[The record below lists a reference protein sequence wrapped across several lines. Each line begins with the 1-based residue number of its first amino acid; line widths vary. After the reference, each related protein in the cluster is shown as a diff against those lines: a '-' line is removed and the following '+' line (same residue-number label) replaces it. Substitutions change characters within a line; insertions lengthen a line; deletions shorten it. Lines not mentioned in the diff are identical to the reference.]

1 MIRLKKIVRSTAWVL
16 VLVATVAFVEF
27 RRGKRVCRQLIVQ
40 IEQTDEHRFIEQ
52 DDIRLLVTQ
61 QQMGPLEGTRL
72 QNIDLKMLEKNVAT
86 NNYVQHV
93 DIFHDLM
100 GNVFVQARQ
109 NRPIARILQ
118 PRAADVYLGAD
129 GRLLPLSE
137 RFTARVTLISGEYM
151 PTLLNTNVAED
162 SVGAQVLALVRYIE
176 QDDFW
181 QAQIAQID
189 MNQQGNITLYP
200 QVGKQRIDFG
210 KADHLS
216 EKFDKLAVFY
226 DQILPRRGWN
236 HYEQVSLKYENQIV
250 CH

>member
-1 MIRLKKIVRSTAWVL
+1 MIRLKKIVRSTAWGL
-16 VLVATVAFVEF
+16 LLFATVAFVEF
-27 RRGKRVCRQLIVQ
+27 RRSQRVCQRLVVRV
-40 IEQTDEHRFIEQ
+40 EQTDEHHFIDR
-52 DDIRLLVTQ
+52 DDIRLLVTH

-72 QNIDLKMLEKNVAT
+72 RNIDMKMLEKNVAT

-93 DIFHDLM
+93 DVFHDLV
-100 GNVFVQARQ
+100 GNVIVQARQ

-118 PRAADVYLGAD
+118 PKAADVYLGAD

-137 RFTARVTLISGEYM
+137 RFTARVVLLSGEYV
-151 PTLLNTNVAED
+151 PALLKTNVAED
-162 SVGAQVLALVRYIE
+162 SVGAQVLELVRYIE
-176 QDDFW
+176 RDDFW

-189 MNQQGNITLYP
+189 MNQQKNITLYP
-200 QVGKQRIDFG
+200 QIGKQRIDFG

-236 HYEQVSLKYENQIV
+236 HYQQVSLKYENQIV

>member
-16 VLVATVAFVEF
+16 VLVATVAFVEL
-27 RRGKRVCRQLIVQ
+27 RRGKRVCQRLVIE
-40 IEQTDEHRFIEQ
+40 IEQTDEHHFIGR

-72 QNIDLKMLEKNVAT
+72 RDIDLKMLEKNVAT

-93 DIFHDLM
+93 DVYHDLA
-100 GNVFVQARQ
+100 GNVVVQARQ

-118 PRAADVYLGAD
+118 PEATDAYLGAD
-129 GRLLPLSE
+129 GRFLPLSE
-137 RFTARVTLISGEYM
+137 RFTARLTVLSGEYM
-151 PTLLNTNVAED
+151 PTLLKANVPED
-162 SVGAQVLALVRYIE
+162 SVGAHVLELVRYIE
-176 QDDFW
+176 QDAFW
-181 QAQIAQID
+181 RAQIAQID
-189 MNQQGNITLYP
+189 MNKKGDIMLYP
-200 QVGKQRIDFG
+200 QIGKQRIDFG

-236 HYEQVSLKYENQIV
+236 HYEQVSLKYKNQIV

>member
-1 MIRLKKIVRSTAWVL
+1 MMRLKKIVRSLIWMI
-16 VLVATVAFVEF
+16 VLVATVAFVEL
-27 RRGKRVCRQLIVQ
+27 RRGKRVCQRLVIQV
-40 IEQTDEHRFIEQ
+40 EQTNEHHFINR

-72 QNIDLKMLEKNVAT
+72 RDIDLKMLEKNVAT

-93 DIFHDLM
+93 DVYHDLT
-100 GNVFVQARQ
+100 GNVVVQAYQ

-118 PRAADVYLGAD
+118 PGSADAYLGAD
-129 GRLLPLSE
+129 GRFLPLSE
-137 RFTARVTLISGEYM
+137 RFTARVVLLSGEYM
-151 PTLLNTNVAED
+151 PTLLEADVPKD
-162 SVGAQVLALVRYIE
+162 SVGARVLELVQYIE
-176 QDDFW
+176 QDAFW

-189 MNQQGNITLYP
+189 MNNAGDIMLYP

-236 HYEQVSLKYENQIV
+236 HYEKVSLKYENQIV

>member
-1 MIRLKKIVRSTAWVL
+1 MRSAAWVL
-16 VLVATVAFVEF
+16 VLMATVAFVEL
-27 RRGKRVCRQLIVQ
+27 RRSKRVCQQLVIQV
-40 IEQTDEHRFIEQ
+40 EQTDEHHFIDR

-72 QNIDLKMLEKNVAT
+72 QDIDLKMLEKNVTT

-93 DIFHDLM
+93 DIYHDLV
-100 GNVFVQARQ
+100 GNVVVQARQ

-118 PRAADVYLGAD
+118 PETADAYLGAD
-129 GRLLPLSE
+129 GRFLPLSE
-137 RFTARVTLISGEYM
+137 RFTARVTLLSGEYM
-151 PTLLNTNVAED
+151 PTLLKANMPED
-162 SVGAQVLALVRYIE
+162 SVGAQVLELVRYIE
-176 QDDFW
+176 QDAFW

-189 MNQQGNITLYP
+189 MNKNGDITLYP

-216 EKFDKLAVFY
+216 EKFDKLAIFY